1 MNAVVAL
8 SELVWATATDAGVY
22 ATVNAGVNWE
32 RLGNM
37 PWIPVYDLVV
47 DTVERR
53 LVAGTFS
60 RSIQSFPLDSI
71 LVGTPPDPVF
81 YCLEDVVP
89 NGIIDTSD
97 ILLMLSQ
104 YGCLSDCSTDMNGDG
119 SVTISD
125 MLVVLAVFGQP
136 C

>member
-1 MNAVVAL
+1 MNSIVAL

-89 NGIIDTSD
+89 NNIIDTSD
-97 ILLMLSQ
+97 VLLMLSQ
-104 YGCLSDCSTDMNGDG
+104 YGCLSDCSTDIDGDD

-125 MLVVLAVFGQP
+125 VLAVLAVFGQP

>member
-1 MNAVVAL
+1 
-8 SELVWATATDAGVY
+8 
-22 ATVNAGVNWE
+22 
-32 RLGNM
+32 
-37 PWIPVYDLVV
+37 LVV

-81 YCLEDVVP
+81 TCIEDVVP
-89 NGIIDTSD
+89 NGIIDTND
-97 ILLMLSQ
+97 VLLILSQ
-104 YGCLSDCSTDMNGDG
+104 YGCLSGCSTDVNGDG
-119 SVTISD
+119 AVTISD
-125 MLVVLAVFGQP
+125 VLAVLSVFGQP